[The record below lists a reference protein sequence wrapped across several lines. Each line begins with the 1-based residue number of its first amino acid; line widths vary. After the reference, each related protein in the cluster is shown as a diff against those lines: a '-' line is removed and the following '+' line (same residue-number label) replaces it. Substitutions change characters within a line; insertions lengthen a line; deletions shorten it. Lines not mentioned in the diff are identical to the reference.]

1 MQKTRPLPKILLSQL
16 SILLALLSVSCG
28 SALDIG
34 DGKGGDC
41 QPCNANRVCDAGLSC
56 FAFTGGKELCA
67 KPSTKSCTTANG
79 NGEPQSILSTLKI
92 PTNLYASLL
101 NVGTK

>member
-1 MQKTRPLPKILLSQL
+1 MQKTGPLPRILLSQL
-16 SILLALLSVSCG
+16 SIFLAMLSVSCG

-67 KPSTKSCTTANG
+67 KPSTKSCVSANG
-79 NGEPQSILSTLKI
+79 NREPLSILSTLKI
-92 PTNLYASLL
+92 PTNLHASLL
-101 NVGTK
+101 NAPTQ